1 MTGRSYVAATTA
13 LAGKV
18 KAMAVLENAVPGCWD
33 DPRWYVL
40 FVRSNQEKR
49 VAEHLRGRGVE
60 NYLPCY
66 ASLRQ
71 WKDRRVTLQM
81 PLFPGY
87 VFVRLPLLE
96 RMKVLTVP
104 NAVSLVGAGS
114 SPAEISEQEIVSIR
128 CGIEHGNAGPYP
140 YLKEGQ
146 HVVIIAGVM
155 AGMQGVLVRRQNG
168 ARVVVSLDSISRAFV
183 VEVDTACLKPV
194 AGPCLPGPPRA
205 ARSASILLN

>member
-1 MTGRSYVAATTA
+1 MNEGWSDIPAS
-13 LAGKV
+13 
-18 KAMAVLENAVPGCWD
+18 WH

-49 VAEHLRGRGVE
+49 VAEHLGGRDVE
-60 NYLPCY
+60 HYLPCY
-66 ASLRQ
+66 TSLRR

-96 RMKVLTVP
+96 RMKILTVP
-104 NAVSLVGAGS
+104 NSVSLVGAGNGPS
-114 SPAEISEQEIVSIR
+114 EISAEEIDSIR
-128 CGIEHGNAGPYP
+128 RGVEHSNAEPYP

-146 HVVIIAGVM
+146 HVVITSGVLS
-155 AGMQGVLVRRQNG
+155 GMQGILVRRQNG

-183 VEVDTACLKPV
+183 VEVDAAFLKPV
-194 AGPCLPGPPRA
+194 APEPQHA
-205 ARSASILLN
+205 AKPA

>member
-1 MTGRSYVAATTA
+1 M
-13 LAGKV
+13 
-18 KAMAVLENAVPGCWD
+18 NAVWSDTPASWR

-49 VAEHLRGRGVE
+49 VAEHLSGRDVE
-60 NYLPCY
+60 HYLPCY
-66 ASLRQ
+66 SSLRR

-104 NAVSLVGAGS
+104 NILSLVGAGNGPS
-114 SPAEISEQEIVSIR
+114 EISAEEIDSIR
-128 CGIEHGNAGPYP
+128 RGVEHSNAEPYP

-146 HVVIIAGVM
+146 HVVITSGALS
-155 AGMQGVLVRRQNG
+155 GMQGILVRRHNG
-168 ARVVVSLDSISRAFV
+168 ARVVVSLDCICRAFV
-183 VEVDTACLKPV
+183 VEVDAASLRPIAAPV
-194 AGPCLPGPPRA
+194 WPEPQHA
-205 ARSASILLN
+205 ARPA